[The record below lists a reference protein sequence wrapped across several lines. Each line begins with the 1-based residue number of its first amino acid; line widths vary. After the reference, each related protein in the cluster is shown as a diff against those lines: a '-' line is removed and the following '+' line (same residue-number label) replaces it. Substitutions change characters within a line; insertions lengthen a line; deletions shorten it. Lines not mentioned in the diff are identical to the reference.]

1 MCAPFVAEVRVARQE
16 LFSRITRIS
25 HMNYERMLFGI
36 AGAWNLIG
44 AGVLLF
50 APEIQ
55 LSRLG
60 IDDLRARWLARMLAS
75 SATTWGVA
83 YLLIAF
89 DAQRFRDL
97 IWLGAVSKILFA
109 VITAVGFLSGA
120 FSLAAFAPGI
130 VDLVFAVLFAEVLWR
145 TR

>member
-1 MCAPFVAEVRVARQE
+1 MCAPFLAEVRAARQA
-16 LFSRITRIS
+16 LFLRIS
-25 HMNYERMLFGI
+25 GISEMNYERIMFGI
-36 AGAWNLIG
+36 AGVWNLIG

-50 APEIQ
+50 APEVQ

-109 VITAVGFLSGA
+109 VITAVGFLTGA
-120 FSLAAFAPGI
+120 ISLAAFAPGI
-130 VDLVFAVLFAEVLWR
+130 VDLVFAALFAEVLWR
-145 TR
+145 TQ